1 MAQHIQ
7 INKCNTTQKQNQGQQ
22 PYAHLNKSR
31 KTFAKIEHPFM
42 IKVLKKLGTEGI
54 YLNIIGFYG
63 QHQLMGMSTQKWE
76 LTPST
81 PSCACLGIEQQSQF
95 FSSLPQL

>member
-1 MAQHIQ
+1 
-7 INKCNTTQKQNQGQQ
+7 
-22 PYAHLNKSR
+22 
-31 KTFAKIEHPFM
+31 M

-76 LTPST
+76 LTLHP
-81 PSCACLGIEQQSQF
+81 
-95 FSSLPQL
+95 